1 MEWYNRVYNDQ
12 AISDLWSIRD
22 IEYHSKIYLLVLGFA
37 LQRTDSTIEIQ
48 VQDDSEYV
56 LVSRNNS

>member
-1 MEWYNRVYNDQ
+1 MEWYNRVNNDQ

-22 IEYHSKIYLLVLGFA
+22 IEYHSKIYLLVLGFS

-48 VQDDSEYV
+48 EQDDSEYV
-56 LVSRNNS
+56 LASRNNS